1 MTTFSYTALRGKRR
15 KREVTLTW
23 TDGVVTGTDAEAV
36 AQVKRLAAGYDGAL
50 IGPPNGPYTTK
61 KHLDNPYTARVLL
74 LLVLG
79 REARLTA
86 GALPRQA
93 DPPAGAIH

>member
-1 MTTFSYTALRGKRR
+1 MTTFSYTDLRGKRR

-50 IGPPNGPYTTK
+50 IGPPNGSYTTK
-61 KHLDNPYTARVLL
+61 KLLDNPYTARVL
-74 LLVLG
+74 G
-79 REARLTA
+79 RKARLTA
-86 GALPRQA
+86 GALPR
-93 DPPAGAIH
+93 

>member
-50 IGPPNGPYTTK
+50 
-61 KHLDNPYTARVLL
+61 
-74 LLVLG
+74 
-79 REARLTA
+79 
-86 GALPRQA
+86 PRQA
-93 DPPAGAIH
+93 DPPPGAIH